1 MAPQKANNNNN
12 NHQAKHHLY
21 LLDALSCE
29 EERLEEGE
37 ESECENSNV
46 TNETTNPTTFLLEQD
61 LFWED
66 EELVSLFSKEKEP
79 HLLINTSNFDIDSS
93 LVLARKEDVEWMLKV
108 DAHYG
113 FSALTAVLAVNYLDR
128 FMSSLHFQKDKP
140 WMTQLA
146 AVACL
151 SVAAKVEETQ
161 VPLLLDLQVEETKYV
176 FEAKTIQRMELL
188 VLSTLHW
195 RMNQVTPLSFLD
207 HIIRRLGLKNNLH
220 WEFMKRCERFHASL
234 LIRGPFCYLPSYLL
248 FATMMHV
255 IKEVEPC
262 NPTEYRTGLW
272 ISLKSIGDNL
282 DECVLFIL
290 DSTPGRYQGERM

>member
-1 MAPQKANNNNN
+1 
-12 NHQAKHHLY
+12 
-21 LLDALSCE
+21 
-29 EERLEEGE
+29 
-37 ESECENSNV
+37 
-46 TNETTNPTTFLLEQD
+46 
-61 LFWED
+61 
-66 EELVSLFSKEKEP
+66 
-79 HLLINTSNFDIDSS
+79 
-93 LVLARKEDVEWMLKV
+93 MLKV

-128 FMSSLHFQKDKP
+128 FMSSLRFQKDKP

-220 WEFMKRCERFHASL
+220 WEFMKRCERL
-234 LIRGPFCYLPSYLL
+234 LLSVIADSRSVCYLPSVLAT
-248 FATMMHV
+248 ATMLHV

-262 NPTEYRTGLW
+262 NPTRASRTAYGY
-272 ISLKSIGDNL
+272 
-282 DECVLFIL
+282 
-290 DSTPGRYQGERM
+290 P

>member
-1 MAPQKANNNNN
+1 MAPQNK
-12 NHQAKHHLY
+12 QQQQSSSKHRLY
-21 LLDALSCE
+21 LLDALYCE

-66 EELVSLFSKEKEP
+66 EEVVSLFSKEKEP

-93 LVLARKEDVEWMLKV
+93 LVLARKEAVEWMLKV
-108 DAHYG
+108 DTHYG

-207 HIIRRLGLKNNLH
+207 HKIRRLGLKNNLH
-220 WEFMKRCERFHASL
+220 WEFMKRCERVCLNASFFDSRTSWMSAVL
-234 LIRGPFCYLPSYLL
+234 LSWTLLQEISRRTRIEFFSIFFSKVSVQEERESGELRMPSSS
-248 FATMMHV
+248 FNVVRVDV
-255 IKEVEPC
+255 ITSP
-262 NPTEYRTGLW
+262 R
-272 ISLKSIGDNL
+272 
-282 DECVLFIL
+282 
-290 DSTPGRYQGERM
+290 